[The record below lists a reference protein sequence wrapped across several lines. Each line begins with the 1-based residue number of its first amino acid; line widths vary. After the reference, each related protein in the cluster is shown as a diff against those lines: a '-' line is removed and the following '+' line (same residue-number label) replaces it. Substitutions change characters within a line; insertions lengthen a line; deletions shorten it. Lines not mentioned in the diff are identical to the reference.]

1 MAQINANPERLREF
15 AQQLKNFAEF
25 IDSSVLDIHY
35 KLGKLGETWEDQE
48 FEEFVSEFSK
58 AKLILQ
64 TFADESRATAPLLE
78 KDAQAMEEYLGIKPR

>member
-25 IDSSVLDIHY
+25 IDSNVLDIHY

-58 AKLILQ
+58 AKLILEA
-64 TFADESRATAPLLE
+64 FADESRATAPLLE